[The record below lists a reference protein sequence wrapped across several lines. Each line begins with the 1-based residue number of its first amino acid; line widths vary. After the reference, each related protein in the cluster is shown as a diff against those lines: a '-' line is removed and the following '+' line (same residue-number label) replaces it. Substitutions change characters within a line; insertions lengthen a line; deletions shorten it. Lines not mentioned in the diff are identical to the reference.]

1 MSKEDNICNWCGD
14 EGIRDDDIENIKQTG
29 MCYYCYIFYMSELG
43 RVGVERWRKLK
54 IWKKS

>member
-14 EGIRDDDIENIKQTG
+14 EGMRDDDIENIKQTG

-43 RVGVERWRKLK
+43 RVGVER
-54 IWKKS
+54 